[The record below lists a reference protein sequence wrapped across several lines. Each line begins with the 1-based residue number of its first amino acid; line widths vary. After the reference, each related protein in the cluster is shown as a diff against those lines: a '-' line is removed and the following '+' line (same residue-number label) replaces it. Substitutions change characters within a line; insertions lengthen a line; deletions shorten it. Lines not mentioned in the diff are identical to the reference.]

1 MLNENLRKIRLEQ
14 ELSKLKL
21 SRLSNVSRN
30 TIREIENGNFENTSL
45 ATVNKLANA
54 LHVRLTDLV
63 K

>member
-21 SRLSNVSRN
+21 SRLSSVSRN
-30 TIREIENGNFENTSL
+30 TIREIENGNFKNTSL
-45 ATVNKLANA
+45 ARATKLANA
-54 LHVRLTDLV
+54 LHVSLVDLV